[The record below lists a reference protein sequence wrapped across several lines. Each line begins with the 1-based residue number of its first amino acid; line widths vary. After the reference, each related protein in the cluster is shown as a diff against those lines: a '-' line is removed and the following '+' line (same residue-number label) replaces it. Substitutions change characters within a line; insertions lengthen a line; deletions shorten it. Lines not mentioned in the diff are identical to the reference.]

1 MSSILKALKKL
12 EDEKVTRKPDSLKID
27 AEILRSGSSSNL
39 SSFKAVILSALLVA
53 CGAAATYLY
62 MKNSPTVPVAP
73 VASGTAASVPFATSP
88 APLAGAAAPVS
99 GVPTVRITP
108 ENIVPAN
115 AESSRESS
123 DVAPLK
129 IAAKKTAQLP
139 TVPGRA
145 AVLPQAPKTQ
155 IKVPSSVRSVRKTGD
170 ENPAQPLFTKQVSAA
185 PVVPAAAG
193 TQPPS
198 IKVSGIAYQDGIDS
212 VAMVNGIMAS
222 RGTVVEGVRVEKIQ
236 KDRVLFSYGAEKF
249 EVMLGK
255 SNK

>member
-39 SSFKAVILSALLVA
+39 SSFKAVILGAMLVA
-53 CGAAATYLY
+53 CGATATYFY
-62 MKNSPTVPVAP
+62 MKNSPTASVAP
-73 VASGTAASVPFATSP
+73 VASGTAASVPFVASP
-88 APLAGAAAPVS
+88 ALPVGADVPVS

-108 ENIVPAN
+108 ENIVPAK

-123 DVAPLK
+123 AVTPLK
-129 IAAKKTAQLP
+129 IAAKKTAQQP
-139 TVPGRA
+139 TVSGRA
-145 AVLPQAPKTQ
+145 ALLTQTQKPQTKLQYVQP
-155 IKVPSSVRSVRKTGD
+155 VRKTGD
-170 ENPAQPLFTKQVSAA
+170 EKPSQPLLTKQMSSA
-185 PVVPAAAG
+185 PVVPAASG
-193 TQPPS
+193 SQLPS

-222 RGTVVEGVRVEKIQ
+222 SGTVVEGVRVEKIQ

-249 EVMLGK
+249 EVLLGK